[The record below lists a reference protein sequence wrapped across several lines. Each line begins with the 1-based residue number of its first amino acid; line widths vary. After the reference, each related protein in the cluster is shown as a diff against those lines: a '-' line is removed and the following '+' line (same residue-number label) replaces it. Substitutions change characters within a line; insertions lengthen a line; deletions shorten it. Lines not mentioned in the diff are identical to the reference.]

1 MSETSD
7 PSAHST
13 ATAPSKAPKP
23 VLLPYQQAWI
33 ADRSPFKVA
42 EKSRRIGLT
51 WAEAADDVL
60 IASRAQHPQTVYYI
74 GYNQDMAVEFIEACA
89 MWARAFDRVAGAVEE
104 GLWDEKDPDGEKSI
118 KTYAIP
124 FRTGKRIVAL
134 SSRPANLRGKQG
146 VVVID
151 EAAFHEQLGQL
162 LKAAFALLIW
172 GGQVRVISTH
182 FGDANP
188 FNELLCDVRAGRRRG
203 SVHRTTFM
211 EAVGAGLY
219 RRVCERA
226 GTKWTQA
233 DEDAWV
239 ESVYSF
245 YGNDATEELDV
256 VPAQAGGRY
265 IPRVIAEAAMTPA
278 PVLRLEK
285 RPEFATEPEHV
296 RVAEIAD

>member
-1 MSETSD
+1 VTGPVLPNTAAAET
-7 PSAHST
+7 
-13 ATAPSKAPKP
+13 APKP

-51 WAEAADDVL
+51 WAEASDDVL
-60 IASRAQHPQTVYYI
+60 IASREDRPQTVYYI
-74 GYNQDMAVEFIEACA
+74 GYNQDMAIEYIEACA
-89 MWARAFDRVAGAVEE
+89 MWARAFHRAADAVEE
-104 GLWDEKDPDGEKSI
+104 GLWDENDPDGDKSI

-124 FRTGKRIVAL
+124 FANGKRIVAL

-188 FNELLCDVRAGRRRG
+188 FNELIQDVRAGRRRG
-203 SVHRTTFM
+203 RVHRTTFQ
-211 EAVGAGLY
+211 EAVEQGLY
-219 RRVCERA
+219 KRVCERTGETWSA
-226 GTKWTQA
+226 A
-233 DEDAWV
+233 DEAAWV
-239 ESVYSF
+239 QSVYEF
-245 YGNDATEELDV
+245 YGEDAT
-256 VPAQAGGRY
+256 
-265 IPRVIAEAAMTPA
+265 
-278 PVLRLEK
+278 
-285 RPEFATEPEHV
+285 
-296 RVAEIAD
+296 